1 MKRKVF
7 ALLMGAAMTVSLLA
21 GCGATGQTE
30 TAAPAA
36 ESTAAE
42 PAEAETTVE
51 STEEPA
57 DESAAAD
64 TESVAETAEEVEGTA
79 GTGCMDRHER
89 LYGKGT
95 PGNAAWHR
103 DQRCG

>member
-36 ESTAAE
+36 
-42 PAEAETTVE
+42 VFWFF
-51 STEEPA
+51 
-57 DESAAAD
+57 
-64 TESVAETAEEVEGTA
+64 
-79 GTGCMDRHER
+79 CR
-89 LYGKGT
+89 K
-95 PGNAAWHR
+95 
-103 DQRCG
+103 